1 LQVPVTAGD
10 IKFHTVR
17 PVAATG
23 TFHVYD
29 PVGVSEGVTDPDLL
43 DALLL
48 SEFKKDFGHGA
59 TVLAWNGR
67 DVRGDPVATGGVC
80 V

>member
-1 LQVPVTAGD
+1 
-10 IKFHTVR
+10 
-17 PVAATG
+17 
-23 TFHVYD
+23 
-29 PVGVSEGVTDPDLL
+29 VGVSEGVTDPALL

-67 DVRGDPVATGGVC
+67 DVRGDPIATGVC
-80 V
+80 VCLCVVACGG